1 MTIEHQP
8 CPHCHVPNTVRMG
21 EGIIVCLNC
30 RASWRTDGTPR
41 GDGRTASPRADR
53 LPAPSYRFTARE
65 LERLAAYRAAV
76 RAGLYNEGYDG
87 LRVHDPGCR
96 VDDTDAAA

>member
-1 MTIEHQP
+1 
-8 CPHCHVPNTVRMG
+8 MG

-30 RASWRTDGTPR
+30 RASWRTDGTPP
-41 GDGRTASPRADR
+41 GDGKTASPRARADR
-53 LPAPSYRFTARE
+53 LPAPAYRFTARE

-87 LRVHDPGCR
+87 LRVHDPRCR
-96 VDDTDAAA
+96 VDDLDDAA